1 MGYRSD
7 VAVGIV
13 FADEAKLKDFALKV
27 VAFQP
32 DNVREALKEYCV
44 PIEGG
49 GRLISGYFES
59 TKWYDSFE
67 EVQGHVR
74 LQELAREHGAGT
86 AFIRLGEEADDNE
99 TDFLEPDGE
108 QDDDDDKLMEM
119 MQVLYDNFNFV
130 RKIDCP
136 QGGKAVE
143 F

>member
-32 DNVREALKEYCV
+32 DNVRKALKEYCV
-44 PIEGG
+44 PIEGV

-59 TKWYDSFE
+59 TKWYDSYE
-67 EVQGHVR
+67 EVQGHIR

-86 AFIRLGEEADDNE
+86 AFLRLGEEDDDNE
-99 TDFLEPDGE
+99 I
-108 QDDDDDKLMEM
+108 
-119 MQVLYDNFNFV
+119 NFM
-130 RKIDCP
+130 
-136 QGGKAVE
+136 
-143 F
+143 

>member
-32 DNVREALKEYCV
+32 DNVRKALKEYCV
-44 PIEGG
+44 PIESE

-59 TKWYDSFE
+59 TKWYDSYE
-67 EVQGHVR
+67 EVQGHIR

-86 AFIRLGEEADDNE
+86 AFLRLGEEDDDNE
-99 TDFLEPDGE
+99 INFMEPDE
-108 QDDDDDKLMEM
+108 WLTDDNEGLEDM
-119 MQVLYDNFNFV
+119 MQVLYDNFQFE